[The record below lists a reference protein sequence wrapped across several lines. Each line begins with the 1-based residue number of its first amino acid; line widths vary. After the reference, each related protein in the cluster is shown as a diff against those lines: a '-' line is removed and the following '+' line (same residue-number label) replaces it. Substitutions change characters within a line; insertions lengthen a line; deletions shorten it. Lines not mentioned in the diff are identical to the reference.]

1 MSDQASGGLLSPFLQ
16 RRRIAQAVP
25 FLRGRILD
33 YGCGNGELF
42 GELTPAQRDHYV
54 GFDPDAEVIA
64 AARARFP
71 AARLTDRI
79 EELGAAF
86 DSVASLAV
94 IEHVPS
100 VPAYLAT
107 LHRLLADEG
116 EAVLTSPR
124 QSIDLVHRVGARL
137 GLFSRE
143 ANEEHN
149 EYVSE
154 RTVAGYCAP
163 LGLELRLFR
172 SFLLGANQL
181 FVLRRVGR
189 V

>member
-1 MSDQASGGLLSPFLQ
+1 MADQASGGALSPFLQ

-25 FLRGRILD
+25 LLRGRILD
-33 YGCGNGELF
+33 YGCGNGALF

-54 GFDPDAEVIA
+54 GFDPDAETIA

-71 AARLTDRI
+71 SARFIDRT

-100 VPAYLAT
+100 VPDYLAT
-107 LHRLLADEG
+107 LHRLLADGG

-124 QSIDLVHRVGARL
+124 ESIACTEWGRSRACSAARPTKNTTSTSAS
-137 GLFSRE
+137 GPSPGTARPS
-143 ANEEHN
+143 A
-149 EYVSE
+149 S
-154 RTVAGYCAP
+154 
-163 LGLELRLFR
+163 
-172 SFLLGANQL
+172 S
-181 FVLRRVGR
+181 
-189 V
+189 